1 MVDLYNEGCAALV
14 AEQFGDQN
22 NFTAGKALFYVGS
35 SSGLPFIRSGVEEA
49 FAEPFDWSMTFVPY
63 SDAPV
68 QNVYGASV
76 SIPATTPEAQLAAW
90 LFIRWFSEP
99 EQQAK
104 WAEISNYFP
113 VRFSAQD
120 GMQAAFA
127 DFPQYGAAWDLI
139 QGETKVEP
147 QIASYD
153 AIRNEAKA
161 TFDTLLSSGG
171 DVETALTDLTNAA
184 NEIMA
189 TFEVAPQ

>member
-1 MVDLYNEGCAALV
+1 
-14 AEQFGDQN
+14 
-22 NFTAGKALFYVGS
+22 
-35 SSGLPFIRSGVEEA
+35 
-49 FAEPFDWSMTFVPY
+49 
-63 SDAPV
+63 
-68 QNVYGASV
+68 
-76 SIPATTPEAQLAAW
+76 
-90 LFIRWFSEP
+90 
-99 EQQAK
+99 
-104 WAEISNYFP
+104 
-113 VRFSAQD
+113 
-120 GMQAAFA
+120 MQAAFD

-161 TFDTLLSSGG
+161 AFDTLLSSGG